1 MASAAVDRLM
11 RDHGRL
17 SRVLDLL
24 ERQASCDTAESRAWM
39 REGFD
44 YMCRYLDG
52 HHHPAEDA
60 IFKHLARRQPDLAEV
75 VEAVRLEHSAMAGA
89 TGNLAA
95 LLDEPSAGEG
105 DERATMQRA
114 ALNAFVLAQRRHMR
128 FEEGFLF
135 PFIDTGLTAMDS
147 RYLDAR
153 LGRLVDPLDTS
164 EGRFR
169 YPRLA
174 CILF

>member
-1 MASAAVDRLM
+1 MASAAVNRLM
-11 RDHGRL
+11 QDHGRL
-17 SRVLDLL
+17 ARVLDPM
-24 ERQASCDTAESRAWM
+24 ERQASCDTAESRALM

-44 YMCRYLDG
+44 YVRRYLDG

-60 IFKHLARRQPDLAEV
+60 IFKRLARRQPDLAEV
-75 VEAVRLEHSAMAGA
+75 VEAVRLEHFTMAAA
-89 TGNLAA
+89 TENLAA
-95 LLDEPSAGEG
+95 LLDEPVAGQG
-105 DERATMQRA
+105 DERATMLRA
-114 ALNAFVLAQRRHMR
+114 AINGFVLAQRRHMR

-164 EGRFR
+164 GGQSR
-169 YPRLA
+169 YPRLTQ
-174 CILF
+174 IVL